1 MGMINRVQF
10 QASRMGDIILGR
22 RQLLPFAIRAALV
35 AGTAATLGI
44 ASHAQ
49 QSDRAKSL
57 GGKLLC
63 PCGCGQILTAC
74 NHVGCTYST
83 KMLLELNDRITRGD
97 SDAVILQSF
106 EQEYGPTV
114 LAQPPA
120 KGFNVL
126 VWVLP
131 IALPVLAIAAIWSV
145 AKRWRQRA
153 TLAPAGGAPI
163 DPGLLARAHRES
175 GDANE

>member
-1 MGMINRVQF
+1 MINRTRLH
-10 QASRMGDIILGR
+10 ASGMGNIVLSR
-22 RQLLPFAIRAALV
+22 RQLVPFALRAAFV
-35 AGTAATLGI
+35 AIPAAALALG
-44 ASHAQ
+44 SHAQ
-49 QSDRAKSL
+49 QSDRVKSL

-83 KMLLELNDRITRGD
+83 KMLQELNDRIGRGD

-106 EQEYGPTV
+106 EQEYGQTV

-131 IALPVLAIAAIWSV
+131 ILLPVLAIAAIWGV
-145 AKRWRQRA
+145 AQRWRQRA
-153 TLAPAGGAPI
+153 TLAPAGGPPI
-163 DPGLLARAHRES
+163 DPSLLARAHRES

>member
-1 MGMINRVQF
+1 MIKRVHAR
-10 QASRMGDIILGR
+10 ASGMGDVIFTR
-22 RQLLPFAIRAALV
+22 RQLLPFALRAAAV
-35 AGTAATLGI
+35 AVPAAALAVAAHG
-44 ASHAQ
+44 Q
-49 QSDRAKSL
+49 QSDRVKSL

-83 KMLLELNDRITRGD
+83 KMLHELSDRITRGD

-131 IALPVLAIAAIWSV
+131 IVLPILAIAAIGGLV
-145 AKRWRQRA
+145 QRWRQRA
-153 TLAPAGGAPI
+153 ALVPAGGPPI
-163 DPGLLARAHRES
+163 DSSLLARAHRES
-175 GDANE
+175 GDVDE